1 MIELCVRSHFS
12 GAHHLEGYNGSCSDH
27 HGHNWGVE
35 VCVQGDRLN
44 DMGIVIDYRILKQM
58 LKDVLNVLDHKDL
71 NVSPVFSGINPSSEN
86 IARYIY
92 EQMKKQLA
100 GQPCEI
106 VRVTVNETPETS
118 ATYRE
123 G

>member
-35 VCVQGDRLN
+35 VSVRGSSLN
-44 DMGIVIDYRILKQM
+44 DMGIVVDYRLLKQK
-58 LKDVLNVLDHKDL
+58 LKTVLEALDHKDL
-71 NVSPVFSGINPSSEN
+71 NVSPVFKGVNPSSEN
-86 IARYIY
+86 IAKYIFTR
-92 EQMKKQLA
+92 MKEELE
-100 GQPCEI
+100 GEPCSV

-118 ATYRE
+118 AIYSE
-123 G
+123 S